1 MLKKSIKVVL
11 FILLLMALF
20 ALKSFYQSGGF
31 KNINNNFQGKTQ
43 KISGFYGTEDITIDQ
58 TTGIAFLSSDNR
70 WAATIKNSPVKGAI
84 YVLNLNDSIL
94 MPLPMKSGSAISK
107 TDDFPQE
114 DFHPHGI
121 SFYETP
127 GGKKML
133 FVVNH
138 RLSGAFVEIFEY
150 KNDSLQHK
158 TSVKGSLMISPND
171 VVGVGENQF
180 YFTNDHD
187 EKPSKWRSFKDLLQ
201 IGMGNI
207 CYFDSQKIIK
217 TPFEGLKYANGI
229 NKSADGKQIYLAET
243 TAKKITVF
251 DRNIETGVL
260 TKTNEIDTDT
270 GVDNIELDT
279 EGSLWVGC
287 HPQMLKF
294 LGHAKDEKALSPSEI
309 IKIKL
314 LGNGKFEQ
322 TTVYINDGSEISAS
336 SVGAVYK
343 DKLLIGPVFQ
353 GHIVVGV
360 MK

>member
-1 MLKKSIKVVL
+1 MLKKATKVVL
-11 FILLLMALF
+11 FLLLLIALL
-20 ALKSFYQSGGF
+20 ALRSFYQSGGF
-31 KNINNNFQGKTQ
+31 KKIDNHFQGETQ

-70 WAATIKNSPVKGAI
+70 WATSLKNSPVKGAI
-84 YVLNLNDSIL
+84 YILNLNDSIL
-94 MPLPMKSGSAISK
+94 TPVSK
-107 TDDFPQE
+107 TDNFPQE

-121 SFYETP
+121 SFYQTP
-127 GGKKML
+127 EGKKML

-138 RLSGAFVEIFEY
+138 RNSGAFVEIFEY

-187 EKPSKWRSFKDLLQ
+187 EKLSSSRTIKDYLQ

-207 CYFDSQKIIK
+207 CYFDGQKIIK
-217 TPFEGLKYANGI
+217 TPFDGLKYANGI
-229 NKSADGKQIYLAET
+229 NKSADGKKIYLAET
-243 TAKKITVF
+243 TAKRITVF

-260 TKTNEIDTDT
+260 TKSNEIDTNT

-314 LGNGKFEQ
+314 LDNGKFEQ
-322 TTVYINDGSEISAS
+322 TTVYLNDGSEISAS

>member
-1 MLKKSIKVVL
+1 MLKKSIKVIL
-11 FILLLMALF
+11 FLLLVIVLLT
-20 ALKSFYQSGGF
+20 LKSFYQSGGF
-31 KNINNNFQGKTQ
+31 KTIDNHFQGETQ
-43 KISGFYGTEDITIDQ
+43 KISGFYGTEDITVDQ
-58 TTGIAFLSSDNR
+58 TIGIAFLSSDNR
-70 WAATIKNSPVKGAI
+70 WATSLKKKPVKGAI

-94 MPLPMKSGSAISK
+94 TPLSK
-107 TDDFPQE
+107 TDDFQQE

-121 SFYETP
+121 SFYQTP
-127 GGKKML
+127 EGKKML

-138 RLSGAFVEIFEY
+138 RDSGAFVEIFEY

-187 EKPSKWRSFKDLLQ
+187 EKLSSSRSIKDLLQ

-207 CYFDSQKIIK
+207 CYFDGQKIIK

-229 NKSADGKQIYLAET
+229 NKSADGKKIYLAET
-243 TAKKITVF
+243 TAKKITIF

-260 TKTNEIDTDT
+260 TKSNEIDTGT

-294 LGHAKDEKALSPSEI
+294 LGHAKDEKAISPSEI

-314 LGNGKFEQ
+314 LENGKFEQ
-322 TTVYINDGSEISAS
+322 TTVYMNDGSEISAS

-353 GHIVVGV
+353 GHIVVGK

>member
-1 MLKKSIKVVL
+1 MLKKTIKVVL
-11 FILLLMALF
+11 FLLLFIALF
-20 ALKSFYQSGGF
+20 AFKSFYQSGGF
-31 KNINNNFQGKTQ
+31 KTIDNHFQGKRQ

-70 WAATIKNSPVKGAI
+70 WATSLKGSPTKGAI

-94 MPLPMKSGSAISK
+94 TPRSK
-107 TDDFPQE
+107 TDDFMQE

-127 GGKKML
+127 EGKKML

-138 RLSGAFVEIFEY
+138 RNSGAFVEIFEY

-187 EKPSKWRSFKDLLQ
+187 EKLSAWRSFKDLLQ

-207 CYFDSQKIIK
+207 CYYDGQKMIK
-217 TPFEGLKYANGI
+217 TPFDGLKYANGI
-229 NKSADGKQIYLAET
+229 NKSADGKKIYVAET

-260 TKTNEIDTDT
+260 TKSNEIDTNT

-314 LGNGKFEQ
+314 LENGKFEQ
-322 TTVYINDGSEISAS
+322 TTVYMNDGSEISAS

-343 DKLLIGPVFQ
+343 DRLLIGPVFQ